1 MPPSTSTSSPCTRH
15 IDAPYLRRVRTTV
28 NLPDNLYVEARRLA
42 AERKT
47 SVTALLEDGL
57 RAILAEARKPQPAI
71 GSSLPFMDAS
81 GLRVDV
87 DLTDT
92 SALWEL

>member
-1 MPPSTSTSSPCTRH
+1 M
-15 IDAPYLRRVRTTV
+15 RTTV

-57 RAILAEARKPQPAI
+57 RAILAEARKPRPAT
-71 GSSLPFMDAS
+71 GSSLPFMDAA
-81 GLRVDV
+81 GPRVDV

>member
-1 MPPSTSTSSPCTRH
+1 MAG
-15 IDAPYLRRVRTTV
+15 DAFMAHHRGMRTTV
-28 NLPDNLYVEARRLA
+28 NLPDHLYVEARRLA

-57 RAILAEARKPQPAI
+57 RAILAEAHRDKGAAGPSTLPLMDGGPPRK
-71 GSSLPFMDAS
+71 
-81 GLRVDV
+81 DV

-92 SALWEL
+92 SDLWER